1 MSVANTGKPL
11 SELSLEE
18 LWRLFPIVL
27 KEHDTRYKAWYEAE
41 RESVLNAA
49 GAENVLRIN
58 HFGSTAV
65 KGLLSKPTVDILL
78 EIGVSCDITRLTGN
92 LEAAGWLLMRR
103 ESDPFALVFNKGYT
117 PFGFAERVFHLHA
130 RYFGDWDELYFRD
143 YLNAHPAIARE
154 YGELKLRL
162 LKEYEHD
169 RDGYT
174 DAKTEFISRHT
185 RAARREFLDK
195 YRPTL
200 FENLGKM

>member
-1 MSVANTGKPL
+1 MAEIGKFL

-27 KEHDTRYKAWYEAE
+27 KEHDARYGDWYEAE
-41 RESVLNAA
+41 KANVLSAA
-49 GAENVLRIN
+49 GAENVLRIS

-65 KGLLSKPTVDILL
+65 KGLVSKPTVDILL
-78 EIGVSCDITRLTGN
+78 ELDGRCDTARLTGD
-92 LEAAGWLLMRR
+92 LTAAGWILMRR

-117 PFGFAERVFHLHA
+117 PSGFAERVFHLHA

-143 YLNAHPAIARE
+143 FLIAHPDIALE
-154 YGELKLRL
+154 YGALKLRL

-174 DAKTEFISRHT
+174 EAKTGFIARHT
-185 RAARREFLDK
+185 REARREYPGK
-195 YRPTL
+195 YRL
-200 FENLGKM
+200 

>member
-1 MSVANTGKPL
+1 MAETGKPL
-11 SELSLEE
+11 SELSLGE

-27 KEHDTRYKAWYEAE
+27 KEHDPRYKAWYETEKAN
-41 RESVLNAA
+41 VLNAVS
-49 GAENVLRIN
+49 AENVLRIN

-65 KGLLSKPTVDILL
+65 KGLLAKPTVDILL

-117 PFGFAERVFHLHA
+117 PSGFAERVFHLHA

-143 YLNAHPAIARE
+143 YLSAHPDIARE
-154 YGELKLRL
+154 YGELKRRL
-162 LKEYEHD
+162 LEEYEHD

-174 DAKTEFISRHT
+174 NAKTEFIARHT
-185 RAARREFLDK
+185 REARMEYPDK
-195 YRPTL
+195 YRL
-200 FENLGKM
+200 